1 MSVYITDTAAFDSS
15 HLSGAG
21 TDRRLFWKGV
31 WQLGRPSLWVASIVP
46 LAVGSAVAWASKHTF
61 DPYWFVM
68 AFVGLVL
75 IEIGKHGV
83 NELVDFYS
91 GVDGDIPS
99 EKQTPFTGG
108 RRTITQHILSPGQ
121 VVKIS
126 LVTLS
131 AAIVL
136 GFYVSFARELLVLA
150 IGFAGFMIAV
160 FYSAPPFKF
169 AYRGLG
175 ELAVGFTYGPLIT
188 LGAYVVQAH
197 SLDGFPFLLSLP
209 LGLLI
214 VNVLWINQFPD
225 YEADKRG
232 DKRNWVVRLGKKR
245 SVPVFALLFALPYL
259 LIAAIAITT
268 GRTLLLISF
277 VSMPIALK
285 ALLMAGKYKEEIP
298 KLIPANAGTI
308 LVYVVTGVTLAAAL
322 LLGH

>member
-1 MSVYITDTAAFDSS
+1 M
-15 HLSGAG
+15 
-21 TDRRLFWKGV
+21 
-31 WQLGRPSLWVASIVP
+31 
-46 LAVGSAVAWASKHTF
+46 
-61 DPYWFVM
+61 
-68 AFVGLVL
+68 
-75 IEIGKHGV
+75 
-83 NELVDFYS
+83 
-91 GVDGDIPS
+91 
-99 EKQTPFTGG
+99 
-108 RRTITQHILSPGQ
+108 
-121 VVKIS
+121 VKIS

-160 FYSAPPFKF
+160 FLLSAPPFKF
-169 AYRGLG
+169 AFAASASLRWASPTVPSSRWALMSFRRYC
-175 ELAVGFTYGPLIT
+175 
-188 LGAYVVQAH
+188 
-197 SLDGFPFLLSLP
+197 LDGFPFLLSLP